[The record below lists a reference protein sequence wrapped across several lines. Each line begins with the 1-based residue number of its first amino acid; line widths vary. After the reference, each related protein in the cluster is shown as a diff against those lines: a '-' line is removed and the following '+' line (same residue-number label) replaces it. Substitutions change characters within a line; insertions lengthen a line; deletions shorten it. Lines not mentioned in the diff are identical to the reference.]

1 MGELKGQN
9 FIAGRSAGA
18 MEAKT
23 RVVVTGLGAVTP
35 VGNDV
40 PSMWSSLV
48 QGKSGVTRI
57 TSFDPSMLSVQIA
70 GEVKGFNPADHFE
83 GKEAR
88 RMDRCV
94 QFAVVAAREAMR
106 DAGITINGANA
117 DDIGVVF
124 GSAAG
129 GIRTMLEQQ
138 KVLEERGPG
147 RVSPFFLP
155 MMLADTPSGQIAISL
170 GVRGPNMAV
179 VSACATGGHAIGEA
193 AETIKRGDARI
204 MIAGGTESAILP
216 LTVAGFI
223 VMRALA
229 SDNDNPEKASRPFDL
244 TRQGFVMSE
253 GAGVLILEDME
264 HAKARGARIYAEV
277 AGYGSSADAFH
288 LAAPAENAEGTIR
301 AMTMA
306 LKKAGI
312 DPTEVDYINAHGT
325 GTPLNDKLETLGIKR
340 VFGEH
345 AYRLRVS
352 SSKSM
357 TGHMM
362 GAAGAIEAMV
372 CILAMRDGIIPPT
385 INLRHPDPECDLD
398 YVPNEARPAKIRVA
412 LSNSMGLGGHNSCI
426 ILRNSLN
433 GK

>member
-1 MGELKGQN
+1 
-9 FIAGRSAGA
+9 

>member
-1 MGELKGQN
+1 MGDQ
-9 FIAGRSAGA
+9 
-18 MEAKT
+18 T

-35 VGNDV
+35 VGNNV
-40 PSMWSSLV
+40 PTMWASLLE
-48 QGKSGVTRI
+48 GKSGVARI

-70 GEVKGFNPADHFE
+70 GEVKGFNPAEHFE
-83 GKEAR
+83 GKESR

-94 QFAVVAAREAMR
+94 QFAVVAAREAIK
-106 DAGITINGANA
+106 DANITIDDTNA

-204 MIAGGTESAILP
+204 VITGGTDSAILP

-229 SDNDNPEKASRPFDL
+229 TDNDTPEQACRPFDI

-253 GAGVLILEDME
+253 GAGVLILEDLE
-264 HAKARGARIYAEV
+264 HARARGAKIYAEV
-277 AGYGSSADAFH
+277 IGYGSSADAFH

-301 AMTMA
+301 AITMA
-306 LKKAGI
+306 LRKAGI
-312 DPTEVDYINAHGT
+312 DQTEIDYINAHGT
-325 GTPLNDKLETLGIKR
+325 GTPLNDRLETFAIKR

-345 AYRLRVS
+345 AYRLKVS

-372 CILAMRDGIIPPT
+372 CILAMRDQIIPPT
-385 INLRHPDPECDLD
+385 INLRHPDPDCDLD
-398 YVPNEARPAKIRVA
+398 YVPNEARPAKIRMA

-426 ILRNSLN
+426 ILHNWLN
-433 GK
+433 GR